1 MATIRSVSFVD
12 DLDGREIDLDDVH
25 TVMWSW
31 LGVEYQLDISSANL
45 DRVENG
51 RVTVAKLLE
60 ASTRVG
66 GRKQSTA
73 PRVSKR
79 SAGNATSSKG
89 GAAST
94 SDIREWAIE
103 EGYEVGPRGRL
114 PKEIVDAYEAAH

>member
-1 MATIRSVSFVD
+1 MATIRSVAFVD

-25 TVMWSW
+25 SVLWSW

-45 DRVENG
+45 DKVENG

-73 PRVSKR
+73 PRVTTKKPPSPTK
-79 SAGNATSSKG
+79 S
-89 GAAST
+89 AAST

-114 PKEIVDAYEAAH
+114 PKEIVEAYEAAH

>member
-1 MATIRSVSFVD
+1 MATIRSVAFVD

-25 TVMWSW
+25 TVLWSW

-45 DRVENG
+45 DKVENG

-60 ASTRVG
+60 ASTRIG

-73 PRVSKR
+73 PRVTTKK
-79 SAGNATSSKG
+79 SSGVTKS
-89 GAAST
+89 AAST

-114 PKEIVDAYEAAH
+114 PKEIVEAYEAAH

>member
-1 MATIRSVSFVD
+1 MATIRSVAFVD
-12 DLDGREIDLDDVH
+12 DLDGREIELDDVH
-25 TVMWSW
+25 TVLWSW

-45 DRVENG
+45 DKVENG

-60 ASTRVG
+60 ASTRIG

-73 PRVSKR
+73 PRVTTKKPSSPK
-79 SAGNATSSKG
+79 AT
-89 GAAST
+89 AST

-114 PKEIVDAYEAAH
+114 PKEIVEAYEAAH

>member
-1 MATIRSVSFVD
+1 MATIRSVAFVD

-25 TVMWSW
+25 TVLWSW

-45 DRVENG
+45 DKVENG

-79 SAGNATSSKG
+79 AAAAASPKG
-89 GAAST
+89 GTAST
-94 SDIREWAIE
+94 GDIREWAIE

-114 PKEIVDAYEAAH
+114 PKEIIEAYEAAH

>member
-1 MATIRSVSFVD
+1 MATIRSVAFVD

-25 TVMWSW
+25 TVLWSW

-45 DRVENG
+45 DKVENG

-60 ASTRVG
+60 ASTRIG

-73 PRVSKR
+73 PRVTTKKSSGPSK
-79 SAGNATSSKG
+79 SV
-89 GAAST
+89 AST

-114 PKEIVDAYEAAH
+114 PKEIVEAFEAAH

>member
-1 MATIRSVSFVD
+1 MATIRSVAFVD

-25 TVMWSW
+25 TVLWSW

-45 DRVENG
+45 DKVENG
-51 RVTVAKLLE
+51 RITIAKLLE
-60 ASTRVG
+60 ASTRIG

-73 PRVSKR
+73 PRVNAKK
-79 SAGNATSSKG
+79 SAATPAKSSSS
-89 GAAST
+89 ST
-94 SDIREWAIE
+94 SDIREWAIA

>member
-1 MATIRSVSFVD
+1 MATIRSVAFVD

-25 TVMWSW
+25 TVLWSW

-45 DRVENG
+45 DKVENG

-60 ASTRVG
+60 ASTRIG

-73 PRVSKR
+73 PRVTAKKS
-79 SAGNATSSKG
+79 SGSSKS
-89 GAAST
+89 AAST

-114 PKEIVDAYEAAH
+114 PKEIVEAFEAAH

>member
-1 MATIRSVSFVD
+1 MATIRSVAFVD

-25 TVMWSW
+25 TVLWSW

-45 DRVENG
+45 DKVENG

-60 ASTRVG
+60 ASTRIG

-73 PRVSKR
+73 PRVTTKKSSGPSK
-79 SAGNATSSKG
+79 S
-89 GAAST
+89 AAST

-114 PKEIVDAYEAAH
+114 PKEIVEAFEAAH